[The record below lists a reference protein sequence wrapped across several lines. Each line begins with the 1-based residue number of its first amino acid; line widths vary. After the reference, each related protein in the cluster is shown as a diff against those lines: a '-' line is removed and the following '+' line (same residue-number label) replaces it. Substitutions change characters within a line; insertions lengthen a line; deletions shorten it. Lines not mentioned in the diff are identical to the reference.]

1 MKKLVFVFPLILALG
16 WSARAGVV
24 DRIVAQVNDDI
35 ITLSDMKRAMAMLRQ
50 ELATRYSG
58 EQLEK
63 EVKNSERDVLEDLI
77 EQKLLLQKANEIG
90 FGKDA
95 DVQAASY
102 IEKLR
107 KDNGFKDMQ
116 ELERALAQQGDTLAS
131 FRERIK
137 KQYIAQGMISEFVG
151 SRITL
156 LTQEVEKYYKDHAAE
171 FTTPEEV
178 TLSEIYI
185 PTEGNPGAAEGRAND
200 IYKRLREGE
209 SFATLVSQYSKGPTA
224 TKGGSIG
231 TYLTGKL
238 NPDTVAAISKVK
250 EGDFSAVVK
259 GKDGF
264 SIYRVDSRKVTALK
278 SLDEV
283 KDEIKNRI
291 WQQKFEPERK
301 RYVAQLKEDAYIQ
314 IYSDTATAK

>member
-1 MKKLVFVFPLILALG
+1 MRKLFWIIPIILLVS
-16 WSARAGVV
+16 WSAPAKTV
-24 DRIVAQVNDDI
+24 DRILAQVNDDI
-35 ITLSDMKRAMAMLRQ
+35 ITLSDMNRAMAMVRQ
-50 ELATRYSG
+50 DLATRYSG
-58 EQLEK
+58 EQLEQ
-63 EVKNSERDVLEDLI
+63 EVKKAEKAVLDDLI
-77 EQKLLLQKANEIG
+77 EQRLLLQKASEIG

-107 KDNGFKDMQ
+107 KDNGIKDMQ
-116 ELERALAQQGDTLAS
+116 EFERALGQQGDTLAG

-137 KQYIAQGMISEFVG
+137 KQYITQGMISEFVA

-171 FTTPEEV
+171 FTTQEEV

-185 PTEGNPGAAEGRAND
+185 PSEGNALEAEARAND
-200 IYKRLREGE
+200 IYKRLGQGE
-209 SFATLVSQYSKGPTA
+209 SFATLVSQYSKGLTA
-224 TKGGSIG
+224 AKGGSIG
-231 TYLTGKL
+231 TYLTAKL
-238 NPDTVAAISKVK
+238 NPDTVAAIAKVK
-250 EGDFSAVVK
+250 EGDFSALVK

-264 SIYRVDSRKVTALK
+264 SIYRVDSRKVAALRP
-278 SLDEV
+278 LDEV

-301 RYVAQLKEDAYIQ
+301 RYIAQLKEDAYIQ
-314 IYSDTATAK
+314 IYSAATK